1 MTSDQSYFE
10 DEIDL
15 REIAQTLLRYKWFIL
30 GLTII
35 MALGGYAVSKLLL
48 PKQYQAAALVVIT
61 KPILTANL
69 DPRIQTSPQQP
80 DIKSLTDL
88 TKAGDLVLEVYQSS
102 QVSKL
107 LEKDTSPDDLRAQ
120 LNTSLVGT
128 SQLRLEVTDSDPDRT
143 AQIANAWADAVTG
156 RLNKLFDVNEAS
168 LERIEQQVQ
177 TARQEWDKAEQA
189 LLAYLPNSQ
198 EESLKVSLAQQ
209 QNALRTYLDRVTQLN
224 LLISDAQVME
234 VRLSAQD
241 GNKDLLLE
249 DGLSL
254 ITLQQR
260 AVGELA
266 GLQIQVAGPDMLGQQ
281 YTVAEAAINLRTLIT
296 SLKTQHDELQASGDE
311 LKKIIPQ
318 TQSNLESAH
327 YQMNQL
333 TMQRDLALN
342 AYQALNS
349 QVEETHIALTQN
361 DQVAKIAGQ
370 ALPPERPTG
379 PRASLNGVIAG
390 ALGLLISVLFALITN
405 WWKTPGFTNNDPEH

>member
-1 MTSDQSYFE
+1 MGECLVPVQFYF
-10 DEIDL
+10 L
-15 REIAQTLLRYKWFIL
+15 FLFAYH
-30 GLTII
+30 
-35 MALGGYAVSKLLL
+35 
-48 PKQYQAAALVVIT
+48 AAALVVIT

-107 LEKDTSPDDLRAQ
+107 LGKDTSPDDLRAQ

-128 SQLRLEVTDSDPDRT
+128 SQLRLEVTDSDPNRA
-143 AQIANAWADAVTG
+143 AQIANAWADAVTR

-177 TARQEWDKAEQA
+177 TARQEWDKTEQA

-198 EESLKVSLAQQ
+198 EEPLKVSLAQQ
-209 QNALRTYLDRVTQLN
+209 QDALKTYLDRVTELS
-224 LLISDAQVME
+224 LLISDAQALE
-234 VRLSAQD
+234 TRLSAQD
-241 GNKDLLLE
+241 GNKNLLLE

-260 AVGELA
+260 AAGELT

-281 YTVAEAAINLRTLIT
+281 YAVAEGVTNLRTLIT
-296 SLKTQHDELQASGDE
+296 SLKTQHDELQASSDE
-311 LKKIIPQ
+311 LKKTIPQ

-327 YQMNQL
+327 YQVNQL

-342 AYQALNS
+342 AYQALTS
-349 QVEETHIALTQN
+349 QVEETHIALTQD
-361 DQVAKIAGQ
+361 DQVAKVAGQ

-390 ALGLLISVLFALITN
+390 TLGLLISVLFALVSN
-405 WWKTPGFTNNDPEH
+405 WWKTGFTNNDPEH